1 MKPMKTI
8 KDGWNKFTVVV
19 KDKDY
24 STREAVL
31 SLSAH
36 SSQGLCSECSALLER
51 ARHLAHTTATA
62 AMAAVT
68 ATAIM
73 MRTILSRL
81 RTDN

>member
-1 MKPMKTI
+1 MMLMYHVINCSGKFIT
-8 KDGWNKFTVVV
+8 DGGFSLIQ
-19 KDKDY
+19 D
-24 STREAVL
+24 
-31 SLSAH
+31 LSAH
-36 SSQGLCSECSALLER
+36 SSQGLGSECSALLER

>member
-24 STREAVL
+24 STRPCF

>member
-19 KDKDY
+19 RIK
-24 STREAVL
+24 TTQQERPCF

>member
-19 KDKDY
+19 KDKQE
-24 STREAVL
+24 RPCF

-36 SSQGLCSECSALLER
+36 SSQDLYSECSALLER